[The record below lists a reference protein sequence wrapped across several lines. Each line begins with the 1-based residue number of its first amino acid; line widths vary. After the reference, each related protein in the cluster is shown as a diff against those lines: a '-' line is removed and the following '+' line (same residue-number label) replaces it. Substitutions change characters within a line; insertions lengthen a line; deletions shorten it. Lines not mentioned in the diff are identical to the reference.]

1 MEEFIRKCYYL
12 WLFYSFVLKYVFCL
26 FVCFVSGKL
35 VDETGEY
42 KYMYIA
48 CGAIVFLASVWLLI
62 GNTINY
68 RLLAKEKKLEKAK
81 EETYNKPESRETE
94 PLNTSKQCD
103 VEVKGTR
110 PGRNPSE
117 RETNI

>member
-1 MEEFIRKCYYL
+1 MAL
-12 WLFYSFVLKYVFCL
+12 LLFYPKICFFWFVCLFCL
-26 FVCFVSGKL
+26 LGKL

-68 RLLAKEKKLEKAK
+68 RMLAKEKQLEKAR
-81 EETYNKPESRETE
+81 EETYNKPDSQESE
-94 PLNTSKQCD
+94 PLNAPKHCAI
-103 VEVKGTR
+103 EVKSMR
-110 PGRNPSE
+110 LENNPSE
-117 RETNI
+117 RETNM

>member
-1 MEEFIRKCYYL
+1 MAL
-12 WLFYSFVLKYVFCL
+12 LFFCPKICFL
-26 FVCFVSGKL
+26 FVCLFCLLGKL

-94 PLNTSKQCD
+94 PLNASKQCD

-110 PGRNPSE
+110 PGSNPSE

>member
-1 MEEFIRKCYYL
+1 MEEFIWNFYHL
-12 WLFYSFVLKYVFCL
+12 WLFYYATLKDAFCL
-26 FVCFVSGKL
+26 LGKL

-48 CGAIVFLASVWLLI
+48 CGAIVVLASVWLLI

-68 RLLAKEKKLEKAK
+68 RLLAKEKKLE
-81 EETYNKPESRETE
+81 EEKKKMHKLESGESE
-94 PLNTSKQCD
+94 PLSKSNQYD
-103 VEVKGTR
+103 AKVQSMRTGS
-110 PGRNPSE
+110 NPSE